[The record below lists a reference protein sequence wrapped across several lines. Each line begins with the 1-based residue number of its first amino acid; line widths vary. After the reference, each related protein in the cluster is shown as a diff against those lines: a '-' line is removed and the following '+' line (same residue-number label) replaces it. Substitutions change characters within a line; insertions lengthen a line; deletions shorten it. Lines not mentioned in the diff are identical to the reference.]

1 MAVYDRL
8 LQIGYLEGMKTSEV
22 DLLLCI
28 EGRAMDA
35 DHWAQRW
42 SRNLKTGRLV
52 DVTRPVRRTRG
63 RAAGP
68 IALALAEVQRP
79 VILVGY
85 HLGVVAIAREARHMD
100 PAIVRGA
107 FFVAPADIALTAV
120 ANDDDAAVSSDPL
133 PFPSLMIASRSDPRC
148 SFEKASELALA
159 WGSHLVDAG
168 EVGQIDSSSGHGPW
182 PEGLMRLGWFLKR
195 L

>member
-1 MAVYDRL
+1 MAVYDIL
-8 LQIGYLEGMKTSEV
+8 LQIGYLDCMKTSEV

-42 SRNLKTGRLV
+42 SRNLKTGRLI
-52 DVTRPVRRTRG
+52 DVTRPMRETS
-63 RAAGP
+63 AAKRGP
-68 IALALAEVQRP
+68 IATALETATRP
-79 VILVGY
+79 VVLVGY
-85 HLGVVAIAREARHMD
+85 HLGVA
-100 PAIVRGA
+100 AIVREAKDLDASVVKGG
-107 FFVAPADIALTAV
+107 FLVAPADISLRAV
-120 ANDDDAAVSSDPL
+120 ANPTDGAVSSDPL